1 MADDKWTRPDAP
13 PPPLFT
19 GQKEADFVKQIND
32 EVIERVVGQQ
42 ILYFPISREHSNYH
56 PLYGE
61 AIEKTYLPPV
71 RVYSRVKWNGTKTEF
86 TKYGVDRRPQIVVD
100 FHKRRLTEDQ
110 DLYVRVG
117 DFVRYGDFDYE
128 IVELSEP
135 KLLFDQTDK
144 SFEISATCILAREG
158 KFNP

>member
-1 MADDKWTRPDAP
+1 MP
-13 PPPLFT
+13 P
-19 GQKEADFVKQIND
+19 I
-32 EVIERVVGQQ
+32 
-42 ILYFPISREHSNYH
+42 
-56 PLYGE
+56 
-61 AIEKTYLPPV
+61 
-71 RVYSRVKWNGTKTEF
+71 RVYSRVSWKGTKTES
-86 TKYGVDRRPQIVVD
+86 TKYGIDRRPQIVVD

-110 DLYVRVG
+110 NLYVRVG

>member
-1 MADDKWTRPDAP
+1 M
-13 PPPLFT
+13 
-19 GQKEADFVKQIND
+19 Q
-32 EVIERVVGQQ
+32 
-42 ILYFPISREHSNYH
+42 
-56 PLYGE
+56 
-61 AIEKTYLPPV
+61 
-71 RVYSRVKWNGTKTEF
+71 GTKTEF
-86 TKYGVDRRPQIVVD
+86 TKYGVDRRPQIKVD

>member
-1 MADDKWTRPDAP
+1 MASNEWTKPDAP

-19 GQKEADFVKQIND
+19 GEKEADFVKQIND

-42 ILYFPISREHSNYH
+42 VLYFAISNEHTNYH
-56 PLYGE
+56 SLYGE
-61 AIEKTYLPPV
+61 AIEKVYYPPV
-71 RVYSRVKWNGTKTEF
+71 RVFAQVTWNGSKTEF
-86 TKYGVDRRPQIVVD
+86 TKYGIDRRPQIQID

-110 DLYVRVG
+110 NLYVRVG
-117 DFVRYGDFDYE
+117 DFVRFGDFDYE

-135 KLLFDQTDK
+135 KLLLGQTDK